1 MSTKVTHSNSL
12 FDQKSHQVSSSDF
25 NQGINDP
32 VFVEVAPTA
41 TQGLKL
47 YDTESTT
54 TTFRRDVPG
63 SLHVDIL
70 GDGKLD
76 DILEDILSERQGST
90 SQSKG
95 IDDVH

>member
-1 MSTKVTHSNSL
+1 MGSEMC
-12 FDQKSHQVSSSDF
+12 
-25 NQGINDP
+25 I
-32 VFVEVAPTA
+32 
-41 TQGLKL
+41 
-47 YDTESTT
+47 
-54 TTFRRDVPG
+54 RDSVPG

-76 DILEDILSERQGST
+76 DILEDILSQRQGST